1 MSSKQEQVY
10 AVLRRRILDGTYPP
24 GYRLVIDTVGQEL
37 NVSPMPVREA
47 IRRLEAEHWVAYQ
60 RHAGA
65 RVAPRDA
72 ESWAEAI
79 EALGRREGFGTAMAA
94 PFMTAADLAE
104 MRAIDERMLGD
115 VEAMDVLALTEHNEA
130 FHRVIWDRCPNRI
143 LRREVELAAQR
154 LNAMRS
160 TIYFPMAGRGR
171 SSIEE
176 HEELIAMLEAR
187 APGEE
192 LERFAR
198 EHRFKTITA
207 QTRRRPTGTTRA
219 AVRGLDQ
226 ITGVVE

>member
-1 MSSKQEQVY
+1 MSSKQEKVY
-10 AVLRRRILDGTYPP
+10 AVLRRRILDGSYPP
-24 GYRLVIDTVGQEL
+24 GYRLVIDTIGQEL

-60 RHAGA
+60 QHAGA

-79 EALGRREGFGTAMAA
+79 EAVGLLEGFVTASAA
-94 PFMTAADLAE
+94 PFLTDADIARLRE
-104 MRAIDERMLGD
+104 IDERMLED
-115 VEAMDVLALTEHNEA
+115 VEAMDVMSLTEHNEA

-143 LRREVELAAQR
+143 LRREVEEAAQR

-171 SSIEE
+171 PSIEE
-176 HEELIAMLEAR
+176 HEELIGMLESQAS
-187 APGEE
+187 PEE

-198 EHRFKTITA
+198 EHRLKTISA
-207 QTRRRPTGTTRA
+207 RRRPATTA
-219 AVRGLDQ
+219 
-226 ITGVVE
+226 I